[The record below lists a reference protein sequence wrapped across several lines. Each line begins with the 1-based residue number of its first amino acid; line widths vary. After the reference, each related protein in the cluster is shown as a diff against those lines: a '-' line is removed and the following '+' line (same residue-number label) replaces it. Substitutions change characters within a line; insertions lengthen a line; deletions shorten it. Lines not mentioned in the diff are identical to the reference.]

1 MHNFQALGV
10 VGALIKL
17 FVVMDATGEHNHG
30 MTGFNNALRW
40 LNGAGGRAV
49 MLAHCF

>member
-17 FVVMDATGEHNHG
+17 FVVMDATGEHDHG
-30 MTGFNNALRW
+30 MTGLNNSPKPLK
-40 LNGAGGRAV
+40 
-49 MLAHCF
+49 FIDKT